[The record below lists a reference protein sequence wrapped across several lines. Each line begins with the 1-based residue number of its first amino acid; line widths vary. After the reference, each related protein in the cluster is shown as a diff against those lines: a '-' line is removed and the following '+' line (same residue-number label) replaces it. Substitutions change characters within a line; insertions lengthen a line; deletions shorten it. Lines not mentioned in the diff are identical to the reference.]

1 MNEVIE
7 IAGNKYRVAKKL
19 SAMEQF
25 HVTRRLGP
33 ALIVCGITFKMMMEG
48 KEIPITE
55 WAAVAGPVLQV
66 VSSMSDE
73 DVEYII
79 NQSLKT
85 CERESAGHWA
95 PLYAPDGKVL
105 MFEDMD
111 MAEILRLT
119 VEVLRENLVNFA
131 KGMTVGGNSTEPSG
145 A

>member
-85 CERESAGHWA
+85 CERESAGRWA